1 MAGVARSVATLERG
15 DEFRECIP
23 AARQRAQKQIAA
35 ARPSSA
41 GLRPEHPETARLKD
55 LAIEGAVC

>member
-1 MAGVARSVATLERG
+1 MAG

-23 AARQRAQKQIAA
+23 AAGQRAQQKIAA